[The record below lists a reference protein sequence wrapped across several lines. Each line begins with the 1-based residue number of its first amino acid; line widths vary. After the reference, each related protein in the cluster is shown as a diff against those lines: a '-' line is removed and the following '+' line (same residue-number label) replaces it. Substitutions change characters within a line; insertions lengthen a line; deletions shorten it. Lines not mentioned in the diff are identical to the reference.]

1 MVGEVFIGELSSV
14 VLSFLSGRR
23 GERSRKEG
31 GVDGDSGIKV
41 RAVLLSLFSDFI
53 LRDLPSSLLAQLLKL
68 WFVHYSFIIHASFHS
83 LFLSLL
89 LPLPVSDHIYI
100 YKDTHVCC
108 VFLSINSLPWEGRSP
123 FFFFSFLFWWFS
135 RENVEFDFSK
145 LGSHGSSSLYIYSIF
160 LV

>member
-53 LRDLPSSLLAQLLKL
+53 LRDLPSSLLGQLLKL

-89 LPLPVSDHIYI
+89 LPVACEWSYIYI

-108 VFLSINSLPWEGRSP
+108 VFLSINSLPWEGSSLFFFF
-123 FFFFSFLFWWFS
+123 FFFFSFLM
-135 RENVEFDFSK
+135 
-145 LGSHGSSSLYIYSIF
+145 IF
-160 LV
+160 